1 MFSPYSHNRQF
12 GESFIRHQDYHRLA
26 EGYYTVEALM
36 VLREKHGVELPIC
49 MAVHNILY
57 ESADP
62 PGRAECPAAAGPAG
76 GIRRLNMNKTSSVR
90 RQYGQRMF
98 YFGVPPAGRGGGGT
112 SRQERDTHMKDSRNE
127 RLRAMFAGRG
137 YYIAIALCLVAAGT
151 IGYFAL
157 RERPVTVEQTDTP
170 PVLDIQPVTPTQPV
184 VKPAPVVIPDP
195 VEEAE
200 ITEPAELLPQV
211 VSPLDGT
218 TVTVFSMTELLYD
231 PTMADWRTHDG
242 IDVQA
247 DEGAAVKTAA
257 AGTVQSVTNDE
268 LMGTTV
274 VIQHEGGYATQY
286 SSLQENTPVAQGQTV
301 AAGEVI
307 GYVGST
313 SAAESR
319 MGPHLHFSVS
329 RDGAVIDPHDYVNG
343 GE

>member
-1 MFSPYSHNRQF
+1 
-12 GESFIRHQDYHRLA
+12 
-26 EGYYTVEALM
+26 
-36 VLREKHGVELPIC
+36 
-49 MAVHNILY
+49 
-57 ESADP
+57 
-62 PGRAECPAAAGPAG
+62 
-76 GIRRLNMNKTSSVR
+76 
-90 RQYGQRMF
+90 
-98 YFGVPPAGRGGGGT
+98 
-112 SRQERDTHMKDSRNE
+112 MKDSRNE

-195 VEEAE
+195 VEEVE

-257 AGTVQSVTNDE
+257 AGTVQSVTDDE

-286 SSLQENTPVAQGQTV
+286 SSLQENTPVAQGQAVT
-301 AAGEVI
+301 AGEVI

-319 MGPHLHFSVS
+319 MGRKERPVGRSFRLFHRGDGAHEQGHAGVGVHDHVEEGAIQRDGLDVGGLRAAAVHLH
-329 RDGAVIDPHDYVNG
+329 
-343 GE
+343 

>member
-1 MFSPYSHNRQF
+1 
-12 GESFIRHQDYHRLA
+12 
-26 EGYYTVEALM
+26 
-36 VLREKHGVELPIC
+36 
-49 MAVHNILY
+49 
-57 ESADP
+57 
-62 PGRAECPAAAGPAG
+62 
-76 GIRRLNMNKTSSVR
+76 
-90 RQYGQRMF
+90 MF

-157 RERPVTVEQTDTP
+157 RERPVTVKQQEPAPT
-170 PVLDIQPVTPTQPV
+170 LDIQPAPTQPV

-200 ITEPAELLPQV
+200 IAEPAELLPQV

-274 VIQHEGGYATQY
+274 VIQHDGGYATQY

-329 RDGAVIDPHDYVNG
+329 RDGAVIDPRDYVG
-343 GE
+343 SEE